1 MPAINILDFS
11 GKHPA
16 VPMKPQGAPVPLNTP
31 HSNDPQR
38 AALAQSARAGLPP
51 APPGGKVNIM
61 A

>member
-16 VPMKPQGAPVPLNTP
+16 VPMKAQGAPVPVDMP
-31 HSNDPQR
+31 PSGDPQK
-38 AALAQSARAGLPP
+38 AALAQSARDGLPP